1 MTVPIIICHPNA
13 SQIKGEMTN
22 MTGVTAKQKRPA
34 QQFFNLGHVRVTRI
48 TPNTQ
53 RGPLA
58 PTGWR
63 IWRIEFS
70 IRQPKDNQ
78 NQGQL
83 AGLAALAAK
92 SICLIL

>member
-1 MTVPIIICHPNA
+1 
-13 SQIKGEMTN
+13 MTN

-34 QQFFNLGHVRVTRI
+34 QQFFNLGHVRVTRVTRI

-92 SICLIL
+92 SIYLIL